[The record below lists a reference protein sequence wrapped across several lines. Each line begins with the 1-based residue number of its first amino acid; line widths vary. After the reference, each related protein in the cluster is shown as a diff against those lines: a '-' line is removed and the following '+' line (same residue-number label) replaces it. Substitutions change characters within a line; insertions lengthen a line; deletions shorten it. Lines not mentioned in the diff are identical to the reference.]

1 MAQYERTTHMNSVG
15 QIKHQAIMEERRRLN
30 FVVQTQMDDLK
41 LRIANSN
48 NDFIKQAWTIA
59 LLELTEVQRMTN
71 YPMKETA

>member
-1 MAQYERTTHMNSVG
+1 
-15 QIKHQAIMEERRRLN
+15 MEERRRLN

-41 LRIANSN
+41 IRIANSN

-71 YPMKETA
+71 YPTKEVA

>member
-1 MAQYERTTHMNSVG
+1 MNSVG